1 MGTPL
6 TSRRRPNSV
15 ESHHHPKQ
23 QNMAFLQRASRTG
36 LSLVSRVARP
46 TSARFFAT
54 NPIVDEDLYN
64 RQRSTIELGPRVPH
78 IAGDAFVA
86 PNAVVVGDV
95 DIYDGVSV
103 MYGAVV
109 RGDLNNIKVGA
120 FSNIQDKAVVHAARS
135 SPTGL
140 SAATAI
146 GSFVTV
152 GAGSLLRSCVIHDN
166 VKIGKKCIV
175 MEGAVVESNSILMDG
190 TVVPPGRMI
199 PAGQMWSGNPATYV
213 RDCTEEEV
221 EDIGVVA
228 EQATI
233 LRKEHAS
240 EFTPYSTA
248 YIDAEKLRAW
258 QKS

>member
-1 MGTPL
+1 
-6 TSRRRPNSV
+6 
-15 ESHHHPKQ
+15 
-23 QNMAFLQRASRTG
+23 MAFLQRASRTG
-36 LSLVSRVARP
+36 FSLVSRAVRP
-46 TSARFFAT
+46 ASARFYSA

-78 IAGDAFVA
+78 IAGDAFIA
-86 PNAVVVGDV
+86 PSAVVVGDV
-95 DIYDGVSV
+95 DIFDGVSI

-140 SAATAI
+140 SAATTI

-152 GAGSLLRSCVIHDN
+152 GAGSILRSCAVQDN

-175 MEGAVVESNSILMDG
+175 MEGAVVEKNAILVDG

-221 EDIGVVA
+221 EDIAVVA
-228 EQATI
+228 EQASE
-233 LRKEHAS
+233 LRKAHAT
-240 EFTPYSTA
+240 EFLPYSTA